1 MNTNKIETGLFEMDF
16 TTGHLVKMQPTN
28 FDIKRGQHLY
38 AAGENMIGQHFA
50 ALDDSQMVE
59 INEFGVENDNLYY
72 SPLTCY
78 DSKYIKPLSQIKG
91 IGIYYVEDS
100 PLYTE
105 EQIQKGLERAARI
118 AKRKEEEKQEAKRK
132 SEENKKDLL
141 KKYSFL
147 SILNNS
153 SLIYSE
159 KEAAKNVRKLLAFHF
174 PNVKF
179 SVSKNSG
186 SYTCRWIDGPT
197 TTEVNEKVISLFR
210 IGRFDA
216 YTDYAY
222 TEETDFNSLFGG
234 IEYIHVSRTYSEEIK
249 MQIRTDLEKR
259 KGNLT
264 DLEFDEIFN
273 KTLRETDFTPKGA
286 KGEAQPVQS
295 NTAAAE
301 GVELV
306 EYSAKAFAVFGNTKS
321 IKEQLKALGGRFNG
335 RLKRGAEIA
344 PGWIFSKKRE
354 IELKA
359 LCGC

>member
-1 MNTNKIETGLFEMDF
+1 MNTNKVETGLFEMDF
-16 TTGHLVKMQPTN
+16 TTGKLVKMQPSN
-28 FDIKRGQHLY
+28 FEIKRGQHLY

-118 AKRKEEEKQEAKRK
+118 AKRKEEAKQEAKHQ

-147 SILNNS
+147 SVVNNP
-153 SLIYSE
+153 SLVSSE

-179 SVSKNSG
+179 SVSKSSG
-186 SYTCRWIDGPT
+186 SYTVFWIDGPT
-197 TTEVNEKVISLFR
+197 LKEVNAKVINLFR
-210 IGRFDA
+210 TGRFDA
-216 YTDYAY
+216 YSDYAY
-222 TEETDFNSLFGG
+222 TEESDFNALYGG
-234 IEYIHVSRTYSEEIK
+234 IEYIHGNREYSEETTAQTRATVIEKYAGEPECRINEICNK
-249 MQIRTDLEKR
+249 MLW
-259 KGNLT
+259 
-264 DLEFDEIFN
+264 
-273 KTLRETDFTPKGA
+273 ETDFTPKQ
-286 KGEAQPVQS
+286 ETPVQKQKV
-295 NTAAAE
+295 TPK
-301 GVELV
+301 GIELV
-306 EYSAKAFAVFGNTKS
+306 AYTEKSFAVFGETKS

-335 RLKRGAEIA
+335 RLKRGAEIV

-354 IELKA
+354 TELKA